1 MTENTTYDQLKTQRH
16 LSLEWRGINSTQIC
30 FEKSCFSFKK
40 DHVTYTIEIAVIGD
54 EKKISISVDTPT
66 TFEKIYHYL
75 GDIRRYEYLVDGA
88 FYCMKKCETDGI
100 DVTNSIT
107 DVELPYF
114 FSEKYMLTDYPQYQN
129 SLAGFVYQAEDAIL
143 QQPERMRI
151 IFNIRSDVR
160 DFVNEH
166 IKPLHGTCDDALLK
180 EKMQAKDVNISIRNM
195 ANAMLVAHEFLE
207 ENKSDII
214 GYLSY
219 FLNKVL
225 MIYVATE
232 ELQDAFQLFTVLNN
246 RGVKLSSSDILKA
259 ENLKELSAA
268 DRTSWATRWEEMETY
283 FGEDFDKFLS
293 HIRTILVKKKQTTT
307 LLKEFDEFVYSNQ
320 EYDRTQKKYVPRT
333 PILRRGRDTFEL
345 LYSYYHTYQEVF
357 DTDHSVVTGDYEI
370 TNYLKLMETGFG
382 ADYWIAPVLD
392 YYRKYRRRGFV
403 AFLKA
408 LDRKLSA
415 DWITAATPT
424 VRMENVNAILREIE
438 ASQDSAALLQSKTFT
453 INKSDFE
460 RVINGDIYGRSFA
473 KYLLLKLD
481 LIYRGSS
488 TPMIPQAIAS
498 IEHILPRNPSADSQW
513 VKDFSAAE
521 REEWTNKLGNLVL
534 ISRRKNTSQGNRD
547 YVEKKEKYFEKNI
560 EMFPNSIRIY
570 QNYPEWKLSDLK
582 KNHSD
587 VVTELLNVY

>member
-1 MTENTTYDQLKTQRH
+1 MATEIKCEKKVIREIFNMWYCIPDYQRAYVWDTDQVRVLLDDTISAYRENKEAQYFLGSMVLK
-16 LSLEWRGINSTQIC
+16 IN
-30 FEKSCFSFKK
+30 EKSENNVS
-40 DHVTYTIEIAVIGD
+40 YTEYELLDGQQRI
-54 EKKISISVDTPT
+54 T
-66 TFEKIYHYL
+66 TVFLIL
-75 GDIRRYEYLVDGA
+75 A
-88 FYCMKKCETDGI
+88 CMRD
-100 DVTNSIT
+100 
-107 DVELPYF
+107 
-114 FSEKYMLTDYPQYQN
+114 MLTDYPQYQN

-166 IKPLHGTCDDALLK
+166 IKPLHGTCDSALLK
-180 EKMQAKDVNISIRNM
+180 DKMQAKDVNISIRNM

>member
-1 MTENTTYDQLKTQRH
+1 MATEIKCEKKVIREIFNMWYCIPDYQRAYVWDTDQVRDLLDDTISAYRENKEAQYFLGSMVLK
-16 LSLEWRGINSTQIC
+16 IN
-30 FEKSCFSFKK
+30 EKSENNVS
-40 DHVTYTIEIAVIGD
+40 YTEYELLDGQQRI
-54 EKKISISVDTPT
+54 T
-66 TFEKIYHYL
+66 TVFLIL
-75 GDIRRYEYLVDGA
+75 A
-88 FYCMKKCETDGI
+88 CMRD
-100 DVTNSIT
+100 
-107 DVELPYF
+107 
-114 FSEKYMLTDYPQYQN
+114 MLTDYPQYQN

-438 ASQDSAALLQSKTFT
+438 ASQDSAVLLQSKAFT

>member
-1 MTENTTYDQLKTQRH
+1 MATEIKCEKKVIREIFNMWYCIPDYQRAYVWDTDQVRDLLDDTISAYRENKEAQYFLGSMVLK
-16 LSLEWRGINSTQIC
+16 IN
-30 FEKSCFSFKK
+30 EKSENNVS
-40 DHVTYTIEIAVIGD
+40 YTEYELLDGQQRI
-54 EKKISISVDTPT
+54 T
-66 TFEKIYHYL
+66 TVFLIL
-75 GDIRRYEYLVDGA
+75 A
-88 FYCMKKCETDGI
+88 CMRD
-100 DVTNSIT
+100 
-107 DVELPYF
+107 
-114 FSEKYMLTDYPQYQN
+114 MLTDYPQYQN

-438 ASQDSAALLQSKTFT
+438 ASQDSAVLLQSKTFT

>member
-1 MTENTTYDQLKTQRH
+1 MATEIKCEKKVIREIFNMWYCIPDYQRAYVWDTDQVRDLLDDTISAYRENKEAQYFLGSMVLK
-16 LSLEWRGINSTQIC
+16 IN
-30 FEKSCFSFKK
+30 EKSENNVS
-40 DHVTYTIEIAVIGD
+40 YTEYELLDGQQRI
-54 EKKISISVDTPT
+54 T
-66 TFEKIYHYL
+66 TVFLIL
-75 GDIRRYEYLVDGA
+75 A
-88 FYCMKKCETDGI
+88 CMRD
-100 DVTNSIT
+100 
-107 DVELPYF
+107 
-114 FSEKYMLTDYPQYQN
+114 MLTDYPQYQN

-166 IKPLHGTCDDALLK
+166 IKPLHGTCDSALLK
-180 EKMQAKDVNISIRNM
+180 DKMQAKDVNISIRNM

-333 PILRRGRDTFEL
+333 PILRRGKDTFEL

-534 ISRRKNTSQGNRD
+534 ISRRKNTAQGNRD

>member
-1 MTENTTYDQLKTQRH
+1 MATEIKCEKKVIREIFNMWYCIPDYQRAYVWDTDQVRDLLDDTISAYRENKEAQYFLGSMVLK
-16 LSLEWRGINSTQIC
+16 IN
-30 FEKSCFSFKK
+30 EKSENNVS
-40 DHVTYTIEIAVIGD
+40 YTEYELLDGQQRI
-54 EKKISISVDTPT
+54 T
-66 TFEKIYHYL
+66 TVFLIL
-75 GDIRRYEYLVDGA
+75 A
-88 FYCMKKCETDGI
+88 CMRD
-100 DVTNSIT
+100 
-107 DVELPYF
+107 
-114 FSEKYMLTDYPQYQN
+114 MLTDYPQYQN

-357 DTDHSVVTGDYEI
+357 DTDHSVVTGDYEF

-382 ADYWIAPVLD
+382 AAYGLAPVLD
-392 YYRKYRRRGFV
+392 YYRIYRRRGFV

-408 LDRKLSA
+408 LDRKFSA

>member
-1 MTENTTYDQLKTQRH
+1 MATEIKCEKKVIREIFNMWYCIPDYQRAYVWDTDQVRDLLDDTISAYRENKEAQYFLGSMVLK
-16 LSLEWRGINSTQIC
+16 IN
-30 FEKSCFSFKK
+30 EKSENNVS
-40 DHVTYTIEIAVIGD
+40 YTEYELLDGQQRI
-54 EKKISISVDTPT
+54 T
-66 TFEKIYHYL
+66 TVFLIL
-75 GDIRRYEYLVDGA
+75 A
-88 FYCMKKCETDGI
+88 CMRD
-100 DVTNSIT
+100 
-107 DVELPYF
+107 
-114 FSEKYMLTDYPQYQN
+114 MLTDYPQYQN

-166 IKPLHGTCDDALLK
+166 IKPLHGTCDSALLK
-180 EKMQAKDVNISIRNM
+180 DKMQAKDVNISIRNM

-207 ENKSDII
+207 ENKSEII

-283 FGEDFDKFLS
+283 FGEEFDKFLS

-333 PILRRGRDTFEL
+333 PILRRGRDTFGL

-534 ISRRKNTSQGNRD
+534 ISRRKNTAQGNRD

>member
-1 MTENTTYDQLKTQRH
+1 MATEIKCEKKVIREIFNMWYCIPDYQRAYVWDTDQVRDLLDDTISAYRENKEAQYFLGSMVLK
-16 LSLEWRGINSTQIC
+16 IN
-30 FEKSCFSFKK
+30 EKSENNVS
-40 DHVTYTIEIAVIGD
+40 YIEYELLDGQQRI
-54 EKKISISVDTPT
+54 T
-66 TFEKIYHYL
+66 TVFLIL
-75 GDIRRYEYLVDGA
+75 A
-88 FYCMKKCETDGI
+88 CMRD
-100 DVTNSIT
+100 
-107 DVELPYF
+107 
-114 FSEKYMLTDYPQYQN
+114 MLTDYPQYQN

-166 IKPLHGTCDDALLK
+166 IKPLHGTCDSALLK
-180 EKMQAKDVNISIRNM
+180 DKMQAKDVNISIRNM

-333 PILRRGRDTFEL
+333 PILRRGKDTFEL

-357 DTDHSVVTGDYEI
+357 DTDHSVATGDYEI

-408 LDRKLSA
+408 LDRKLST

>member
-1 MTENTTYDQLKTQRH
+1 MATEIKCEKKVIREIFNMWYCIPDYQRAYVWDTDQVRDLLDDTISAYRENKEAQYFLGSMVLK
-16 LSLEWRGINSTQIC
+16 IN
-30 FEKSCFSFKK
+30 EKSENNVS
-40 DHVTYTIEIAVIGD
+40 YTEYELLDGQQRI
-54 EKKISISVDTPT
+54 T
-66 TFEKIYHYL
+66 TVFLIL
-75 GDIRRYEYLVDGA
+75 A
-88 FYCMKKCETDGI
+88 CMRD
-100 DVTNSIT
+100 
-107 DVELPYF
+107 
-114 FSEKYMLTDYPQYQN
+114 MLTDYPQYQN

-166 IKPLHGTCDDALLK
+166 IKPLHGTCDSALLK
-180 EKMQAKDVNISIRNM
+180 DRMQAKDVNISIRNM
-195 ANAMLVAHEFLE
+195 ANAMRVAHEFLE
-207 ENKSDII
+207 ENKSEII

>member
-1 MTENTTYDQLKTQRH
+1 MATEIKCEKKVIREIFNMWYCIPDYQRAYVWDTDQVRDLLDDTISAYRENKEAQYFLGSMVLK
-16 LSLEWRGINSTQIC
+16 IN
-30 FEKSCFSFKK
+30 EKSENNVS
-40 DHVTYTIEIAVIGD
+40 YTEYELLDGQQRI
-54 EKKISISVDTPT
+54 T
-66 TFEKIYHYL
+66 TVFLIL
-75 GDIRRYEYLVDGA
+75 A
-88 FYCMKKCETDGI
+88 CMRD
-100 DVTNSIT
+100 
-107 DVELPYF
+107 
-114 FSEKYMLTDYPQYQN
+114 MLTDYPQYQN

-166 IKPLHGTCDDALLK
+166 IKPLHGTCDSALLK
-180 EKMQAKDVNISIRNM
+180 DKMQAKDVNISIRNM

-207 ENKSDII
+207 ENKSEII

-268 DRTSWATRWEEMETY
+268 DRTFWATRWEEMETY

-370 TNYLKLMETGFG
+370 TNYLELMETGFG

-438 ASQDSAALLQSKTFT
+438 ASQDSAVLLQSKAFD
-453 INKSDFE
+453 INKNDFE

-534 ISRRKNTSQGNRD
+534 ISRRKNTSQGNKD

-570 QNYPEWKLSDLK
+570 QNYPEWKLF
-582 KNHSD
+582 
-587 VVTELLNVY
+587 

>member
-1 MTENTTYDQLKTQRH
+1 MATEIKCEKKVIREIFNMWYCIPDYQRAYVWDTDQVRDLLDDTISAYRENKEAQYFLGSMVLK
-16 LSLEWRGINSTQIC
+16 IN
-30 FEKSCFSFKK
+30 EKSENNVS
-40 DHVTYTIEIAVIGD
+40 YTEYELLDGQQRI
-54 EKKISISVDTPT
+54 T
-66 TFEKIYHYL
+66 TVFLIL
-75 GDIRRYEYLVDGA
+75 A
-88 FYCMKKCETDGI
+88 CMRD
-100 DVTNSIT
+100 
-107 DVELPYF
+107 
-114 FSEKYMLTDYPQYQN
+114 MLTDYPQYQN

-166 IKPLHGTCDDALLK
+166 IKPLHGTCDSALLK
-180 EKMQAKDVNISIRNM
+180 DKMQAKDVNISIRNM

-268 DRTSWATRWEEMETY
+268 DRTFWATRWEEMETY

-307 LLKEFDEFVYSNQ
+307 LLKEFDEFVYSNH

>member
-1 MTENTTYDQLKTQRH
+1 MATEIKCEKKVIREIFNMWYCIPDYQRAYVWDTDQVRDLLDDTISAYRENKEAQYFLGSMVLK
-16 LSLEWRGINSTQIC
+16 IN
-30 FEKSCFSFKK
+30 EKSENNVS
-40 DHVTYTIEIAVIGD
+40 YTEYELLDGQQRI
-54 EKKISISVDTPT
+54 T
-66 TFEKIYHYL
+66 TVFLIL
-75 GDIRRYEYLVDGA
+75 A
-88 FYCMKKCETDGI
+88 CMRD
-100 DVTNSIT
+100 
-107 DVELPYF
+107 
-114 FSEKYMLTDYPQYQN
+114 MLTAYPQYQN

>member
-1 MTENTTYDQLKTQRH
+1 MATEIKCEKKVIREIFNMWYCIPDYQRAYVWDTDQVRDLLDDTISAYRENKEAQYFLGSMVLK
-16 LSLEWRGINSTQIC
+16 IN
-30 FEKSCFSFKK
+30 EKSENNVS
-40 DHVTYTIEIAVIGD
+40 YTEYELLDGQQRI
-54 EKKISISVDTPT
+54 T
-66 TFEKIYHYL
+66 TVFLIL
-75 GDIRRYEYLVDGA
+75 A
-88 FYCMKKCETDGI
+88 CMRD
-100 DVTNSIT
+100 
-107 DVELPYF
+107 
-114 FSEKYMLTDYPQYQN
+114 MLTDYPQYQN

-166 IKPLHGTCDDALLK
+166 IKPLHGTCDSALLK
-180 EKMQAKDVNISIRNM
+180 DKMQAKDVNISIRNM

-307 LLKEFDEFVYSNQ
+307 LLNEFDEFVYSNQ
-320 EYDRTQKKYVPRT
+320 EYDRTQKKYLPRT

-392 YYRKYRRRGFV
+392 YYRKYRRLGFV

-570 QNYPEWKLSDLK
+570 QNYPEWKLFDLK

>member
-1 MTENTTYDQLKTQRH
+1 MATEIKCEKKVIREIFNMWYCIPDYQRAYVWDTDQVRDLLDDTISAYRENKEAQYFLGSIVLK
-16 LSLEWRGINSTQIC
+16 IN
-30 FEKSCFSFKK
+30 EKSENNVS
-40 DHVTYTIEIAVIGD
+40 YTEYELLDGQQRI
-54 EKKISISVDTPT
+54 T
-66 TFEKIYHYL
+66 TVFLIL
-75 GDIRRYEYLVDGA
+75 A
-88 FYCMKKCETDGI
+88 CMRD
-100 DVTNSIT
+100 
-107 DVELPYF
+107 
-114 FSEKYMLTDYPQYQN
+114 MLTDYPQYQN

>member
-1 MTENTTYDQLKTQRH
+1 MATEIKCEKKVIREIFNMWYCIPDYQRAYVWDTDQVRDLLDDTISAYRENKEAQYFLGSMVLK
-16 LSLEWRGINSTQIC
+16 IN
-30 FEKSCFSFKK
+30 EKSENNVS
-40 DHVTYTIEIAVIGD
+40 YTEYELLDGQQRI
-54 EKKISISVDTPT
+54 T
-66 TFEKIYHYL
+66 TVFLIL
-75 GDIRRYEYLVDGA
+75 A
-88 FYCMKKCETDGI
+88 CMRD
-100 DVTNSIT
+100 
-107 DVELPYF
+107 
-114 FSEKYMLTDYPQYQN
+114 MLTDYPQYQN

-333 PILRRGRDTFEL
+333 PILRRGKDTFDL

-460 RVINGDIYGRSFA
+460 RVINGDIYGRLFA

-513 VKDFSAAE
+513 VKDFPAAE

-534 ISRRKNTSQGNRD
+534 ISRRKNTAQGNRD

>member
-1 MTENTTYDQLKTQRH
+1 MATEIKCEKKVIREIFNMWYCIPDYQRAYVWDTDQVRDLLDDTISAYRENKEAQYFLGSMVLK
-16 LSLEWRGINSTQIC
+16 IN
-30 FEKSCFSFKK
+30 EKSENNVS
-40 DHVTYTIEIAVIGD
+40 YTEYELLDGQQRI
-54 EKKISISVDTPT
+54 T
-66 TFEKIYHYL
+66 TVFLIL
-75 GDIRRYEYLVDGA
+75 A
-88 FYCMKKCETDGI
+88 CMRD
-100 DVTNSIT
+100 
-107 DVELPYF
+107 
-114 FSEKYMLTDYPQYQN
+114 MLTDYPQYQN

-166 IKPLHGTCDDALLK
+166 IKPLHGTCDSVLLK
-180 EKMQAKDVNISIRNM
+180 DKMQAKDVNISIRNM

-207 ENKSDII
+207 ENKNEII

-283 FGEDFDKFLS
+283 FGEEFDKFLS

>member
-1 MTENTTYDQLKTQRH
+1 MATEIKCEKKVIREIFNMWYCIPDYQRAYVWDTDQVRDLLDDTISAYRENKEAQYFLGSMVLK
-16 LSLEWRGINSTQIC
+16 IN
-30 FEKSCFSFKK
+30 EKSENNVS
-40 DHVTYTIEIAVIGD
+40 YTEYELLDGQQRI
-54 EKKISISVDTPT
+54 T
-66 TFEKIYHYL
+66 TVFLIL
-75 GDIRRYEYLVDGA
+75 A
-88 FYCMKKCETDGI
+88 CMRD
-100 DVTNSIT
+100 
-107 DVELPYF
+107 
-114 FSEKYMLTDYPQYQN
+114 MLTDYPQYQN

-473 KYLLLKLD
+473 KYMLLKLD

>member
-1 MTENTTYDQLKTQRH
+1 MATEIKCEKKVIREIFNMWYCIPDYQRAYVWDTDQVRDLLDDTISAYRENKEAQYFLGSMVLK
-16 LSLEWRGINSTQIC
+16 IN
-30 FEKSCFSFKK
+30 EKSENNVS
-40 DHVTYTIEIAVIGD
+40 YTEYELLDGQQRI
-54 EKKISISVDTPT
+54 T
-66 TFEKIYHYL
+66 TVFLIL
-75 GDIRRYEYLVDGA
+75 A
-88 FYCMKKCETDGI
+88 CMRD
-100 DVTNSIT
+100 
-107 DVELPYF
+107 
-114 FSEKYMLTDYPQYQN
+114 MLTDYPQYQN

-166 IKPLHGTCDDALLK
+166 IKPLHGTCDSALL
-180 EKMQAKDVNISIRNM
+180 EDKMQAKDVNISIRNM

-207 ENKSDII
+207 ENKSEII

-333 PILRRGRDTFEL
+333 PILRRGKDTFEL

-357 DTDHSVVTGDYEI
+357 DTDHSVATGDYEI

-438 ASQDSAALLQSKTFT
+438 ASQDSAVLLQSKAFD
-453 INKSDFE
+453 INKNDFE

-534 ISRRKNTSQGNRD
+534 ISRRKNTSQGNKD

>member
-1 MTENTTYDQLKTQRH
+1 MATEIKCEKKVIREIFNMWYCIPDYQRAYVWDTDQVRDLLDDTISAYRENKEAQYFLGSMVLK
-16 LSLEWRGINSTQIC
+16 IN
-30 FEKSCFSFKK
+30 EKSENNVS
-40 DHVTYTIEIAVIGD
+40 YTEYELLDGQQRI
-54 EKKISISVDTPT
+54 T
-66 TFEKIYHYL
+66 TVFLIL
-75 GDIRRYEYLVDGA
+75 A
-88 FYCMKKCETDGI
+88 CMRD
-100 DVTNSIT
+100 
-107 DVELPYF
+107 
-114 FSEKYMLTDYPQYQN
+114 MLTDYPQYQN

-166 IKPLHGTCDDALLK
+166 IKPLHGTCDSALLK
-180 EKMQAKDVNISIRNM
+180 DKMQAKDVNISIRNM

-207 ENKSDII
+207 ENKSEII

-283 FGEDFDKFLS
+283 FGEEFDKFLS

-438 ASQDSAALLQSKTFT
+438 ASQDSTALLQSKTFT

>member
-1 MTENTTYDQLKTQRH
+1 MATEIKCEKKVIREIFNMWYCIPDYQRAYVWDTDQVRDLLDDTISAYRENKEAQYFLGSMVLK
-16 LSLEWRGINSTQIC
+16 IN
-30 FEKSCFSFKK
+30 EKSENNVS
-40 DHVTYTIEIAVIGD
+40 YTEYELLDGQQRI
-54 EKKISISVDTPT
+54 T
-66 TFEKIYHYL
+66 TVFLIL
-75 GDIRRYEYLVDGA
+75 A
-88 FYCMKKCETDGI
+88 CMRD
-100 DVTNSIT
+100 
-107 DVELPYF
+107 
-114 FSEKYMLTDYPQYQN
+114 MLTDYPQYQN

-166 IKPLHGTCDDALLK
+166 IKPLHGTCDSALLK
-180 EKMQAKDVNISIRNM
+180 DKMQAKDVNISIRNM

-392 YYRKYRRRGFV
+392 YYRKYRRRSFV

-513 VKDFSAAE
+513 VKDFSEAE

>member
-1 MTENTTYDQLKTQRH
+1 MATEIKCEKKVIREIFNMWYCIPDYQRAYVWDTDQVRDLLDDTISAYRENKEAQYFLGSMVLK
-16 LSLEWRGINSTQIC
+16 IN
-30 FEKSCFSFKK
+30 EKSENNVS
-40 DHVTYTIEIAVIGD
+40 YTEYELLDGQQRI
-54 EKKISISVDTPT
+54 T
-66 TFEKIYHYL
+66 TVFLIL
-75 GDIRRYEYLVDGA
+75 A
-88 FYCMKKCETDGI
+88 CMRD
-100 DVTNSIT
+100 
-107 DVELPYF
+107 
-114 FSEKYMLTDYPQYQN
+114 MLTDYPQYQN

-166 IKPLHGTCDDALLK
+166 IKPLHGTCDSALLK
-180 EKMQAKDVNISIRNM
+180 DKMQAKDVNISIRNM

-453 INKSDFE
+453 INKSDFG

-534 ISRRKNTSQGNRD
+534 ISRRKNTAQGNRD

>member
-1 MTENTTYDQLKTQRH
+1 MATEIKCEKKVIREIFNMWYCIPDYQRAYVWDTDQVRDLLDDTISAYRENKEAQYFLGSMVLK
-16 LSLEWRGINSTQIC
+16 IN
-30 FEKSCFSFKK
+30 EKSENNVS
-40 DHVTYTIEIAVIGD
+40 YTEYELLDGQQRI
-54 EKKISISVDTPT
+54 T
-66 TFEKIYHYL
+66 TVFLIL
-75 GDIRRYEYLVDGA
+75 A
-88 FYCMKKCETDGI
+88 CMRD
-100 DVTNSIT
+100 
-107 DVELPYF
+107 
-114 FSEKYMLTDYPQYQN
+114 MLTDYPQYQN

-166 IKPLHGTCDDALLK
+166 IKPLHCTCDSALLK
-180 EKMQAKDVNISIRNM
+180 DKMQAKDVNISIRNM

-268 DRTSWATRWEEMETY
+268 DRTFWATRWEEMETY

>member
-1 MTENTTYDQLKTQRH
+1 MATEIKCEKKVIREIFNMWYCIPDYQRAYVWDTDQVRDLLDDTISAYRENKEAQYFLGSMVLK
-16 LSLEWRGINSTQIC
+16 IN
-30 FEKSCFSFKK
+30 EKSENNVS
-40 DHVTYTIEIAVIGD
+40 YTEYELLDGQQRI
-54 EKKISISVDTPT
+54 T
-66 TFEKIYHYL
+66 TVFLIL
-75 GDIRRYEYLVDGA
+75 A
-88 FYCMKKCETDGI
+88 CMRD
-100 DVTNSIT
+100 
-107 DVELPYF
+107 
-114 FSEKYMLTDYPQYQN
+114 MLTDYPQYQN

-259 ENLKELSAA
+259 ENLKELSAT

-547 YVEKKEKYFEKNI
+547 YVEKKEKYFERNI

>member
-1 MTENTTYDQLKTQRH
+1 MATEIKCEKKVIREIFNMWYCIPDYQRAYVWDTDQVRDLLDDTISAYRENKEAQYFLGSMVLK
-16 LSLEWRGINSTQIC
+16 IN
-30 FEKSCFSFKK
+30 EKSENNVS
-40 DHVTYTIEIAVIGD
+40 YTEYELLDGQQRI
-54 EKKISISVDTPT
+54 T
-66 TFEKIYHYL
+66 TVFLIL
-75 GDIRRYEYLVDGA
+75 A
-88 FYCMKKCETDGI
+88 CMRD
-100 DVTNSIT
+100 
-107 DVELPYF
+107 
-114 FSEKYMLTDYPQYQN
+114 MLTDYPQYQN

-320 EYDRTQKKYVPRT
+320 EYDRTQKKYLPRT

-392 YYRKYRRRGFV
+392 YYRKYRRLGFV

-570 QNYPEWKLSDLK
+570 QNYPEWKLFDLK

>member
-1 MTENTTYDQLKTQRH
+1 MATEIKCEKKVIREIFNMWYCIPDYQRAYVWDTDQVRDLLDDTISAYRENKEAQYFLGSMVLK
-16 LSLEWRGINSTQIC
+16 IN
-30 FEKSCFSFKK
+30 EKSENNVS
-40 DHVTYTIEIAVIGD
+40 YTEYELLDGQQRI
-54 EKKISISVDTPT
+54 T
-66 TFEKIYHYL
+66 TVFLIL
-75 GDIRRYEYLVDGA
+75 A
-88 FYCMKKCETDGI
+88 CMRD
-100 DVTNSIT
+100 
-107 DVELPYF
+107 
-114 FSEKYMLTDYPQYQN
+114 MLTAYPQYQN

-166 IKPLHGTCDDALLK
+166 IKPLHGTCDSALLK
-180 EKMQAKDVNISIRNM
+180 DKMQAKDVNISIRNM

-207 ENKSDII
+207 ENKSEII

-283 FGEDFDKFLS
+283 FGEEFDKFLS

-534 ISRRKNTSQGNRD
+534 ISEKKNTAQGNRD

>member
-1 MTENTTYDQLKTQRH
+1 MATEIKCEKKVIREIFNMWYCIPDYQRAYVWDTDQIRDLLDDTISAYRENKEAQYFLGSMVLK
-16 LSLEWRGINSTQIC
+16 IN
-30 FEKSCFSFKK
+30 EKSENNVS
-40 DHVTYTIEIAVIGD
+40 YTEYELLDGQQRI
-54 EKKISISVDTPT
+54 T
-66 TFEKIYHYL
+66 TVFLIL
-75 GDIRRYEYLVDGA
+75 A
-88 FYCMKKCETDGI
+88 CMRD
-100 DVTNSIT
+100 
-107 DVELPYF
+107 
-114 FSEKYMLTDYPQYQN
+114 MLTDYPQYQN

-166 IKPLHGTCDDALLK
+166 IKPLHGTCDSALLK
-180 EKMQAKDVNISIRNM
+180 DKMQAKDVNISIRNM

-453 INKSDFE
+453 ISKSDFE

>member
-1 MTENTTYDQLKTQRH
+1 MATEIKCEKKVIREIFNMWYCIPDYQRAYVWDTDQVRDLLDDTISAYRENKEAQYFLGSMVLK
-16 LSLEWRGINSTQIC
+16 IN
-30 FEKSCFSFKK
+30 EKSENNVS
-40 DHVTYTIEIAVIGD
+40 YTEYELLDGQQRI
-54 EKKISISVDTPT
+54 T
-66 TFEKIYHYL
+66 TVFLIL
-75 GDIRRYEYLVDGA
+75 A
-88 FYCMKKCETDGI
+88 CMRD
-100 DVTNSIT
+100 
-107 DVELPYF
+107 
-114 FSEKYMLTDYPQYQN
+114 MLTDYPQYQN

-166 IKPLHGTCDDALLK
+166 IKPLHGTCDSALLK
-180 EKMQAKDVNISIRNM
+180 DKMQAKDVNISIRNM

-207 ENKSDII
+207 ENKSEII

-333 PILRRGRDTFEL
+333 PILRRGKDTFEL

>member
-1 MTENTTYDQLKTQRH
+1 MATEIKCEKKVIREIFNMWYCIPDYQRAYVWDTDQVRDLLDDTISAYRENKEAQYFLGSMVLK
-16 LSLEWRGINSTQIC
+16 IN
-30 FEKSCFSFKK
+30 EKSENNVS
-40 DHVTYTIEIAVIGD
+40 YTEYELLDGQQRI
-54 EKKISISVDTPT
+54 T
-66 TFEKIYHYL
+66 TVFLIL
-75 GDIRRYEYLVDGA
+75 A
-88 FYCMKKCETDGI
+88 CMRD
-100 DVTNSIT
+100 
-107 DVELPYF
+107 
-114 FSEKYMLTDYPQYQN
+114 MLTDYPQYQN

-166 IKPLHGTCDDALLK
+166 IKPLHGTCDSALLK
-180 EKMQAKDVNISIRNM
+180 DKMQAKDVNISIRNM

-207 ENKSDII
+207 ENKSEII

>member
-1 MTENTTYDQLKTQRH
+1 MATEIKCEKKVIREIFNMWYCIPDYQRAYVWDTDQVRDLLDDTISAYRENKEAQYFLGSMVLK
-16 LSLEWRGINSTQIC
+16 IN
-30 FEKSCFSFKK
+30 EKSENNVS
-40 DHVTYTIEIAVIGD
+40 YTEYELLDGQQRI
-54 EKKISISVDTPT
+54 T
-66 TFEKIYHYL
+66 TVFLIL
-75 GDIRRYEYLVDGA
+75 A
-88 FYCMKKCETDGI
+88 CMRD
-100 DVTNSIT
+100 
-107 DVELPYF
+107 
-114 FSEKYMLTDYPQYQN
+114 MLTDYPQYQN

-166 IKPLHGTCDDALLK
+166 IKPLHGTCDSALLK
-180 EKMQAKDVNISIRNM
+180 DKMQAKDVNISIRNM

-207 ENKSDII
+207 ENKSEII

-534 ISRRKNTSQGNRD
+534 ISRRKNTAQGNRD

-570 QNYPEWKLSDLK
+570 QNYPEWKLFDLK

>member
-1 MTENTTYDQLKTQRH
+1 MATEIKCEKKVIREIFNMWYCIPDYQRAYVWDTDQVRDLLDDTISAYRENKEAQYFLGSMVLK
-16 LSLEWRGINSTQIC
+16 IN
-30 FEKSCFSFKK
+30 EKSENNVS
-40 DHVTYTIEIAVIGD
+40 YTEYELLDGQQRI
-54 EKKISISVDTPT
+54 T
-66 TFEKIYHYL
+66 TVFLIL
-75 GDIRRYEYLVDGA
+75 A
-88 FYCMKKCETDGI
+88 CMRD
-100 DVTNSIT
+100 
-107 DVELPYF
+107 
-114 FSEKYMLTDYPQYQN
+114 MLTDYPQYQN

-166 IKPLHGTCDDALLK
+166 IKPLHGTCDSALLK
-180 EKMQAKDVNISIRNM
+180 DKMQAKDVNISIRNM

-207 ENKSDII
+207 ENKSEII

-268 DRTSWATRWEEMETY
+268 DRTFWATRWEEMETY

-333 PILRRGRDTFEL
+333 PLLRRGRDTFEL

-370 TNYLKLMETGFG
+370 TNYLELMETGFG

-438 ASQDSAALLQSKTFT
+438 ASQDSAVLLQSKAFD
-453 INKSDFE
+453 INKNDFE

>member
-1 MTENTTYDQLKTQRH
+1 MATEIKCEKKVIREIFNMWYCIPDYQRAYVWDTDQVRDLLDDTISAYRENKEAQYFLGSMVLK
-16 LSLEWRGINSTQIC
+16 IN
-30 FEKSCFSFKK
+30 EKSENNVS
-40 DHVTYTIEIAVIGD
+40 YTEYELLDGQQRI
-54 EKKISISVDTPT
+54 T
-66 TFEKIYHYL
+66 TVFLIL
-75 GDIRRYEYLVDGA
+75 A
-88 FYCMKKCETDGI
+88 CMRD
-100 DVTNSIT
+100 
-107 DVELPYF
+107 
-114 FSEKYMLTDYPQYQN
+114 MLTDYPQYQN
-129 SLAGFVYQAEDAIL
+129 SLAGFVYKAEDAIL

-333 PILRRGRDTFEL
+333 PILRRGKDTFEL

-460 RVINGDIYGRSFA
+460 RVINGDIYGRLFA

-513 VKDFSAAE
+513 VKDFPAAE

-534 ISRRKNTSQGNRD
+534 ISRRKNTAQGNRD

>member
-1 MTENTTYDQLKTQRH
+1 MATEIKCEKKVIREIFNMWYCIPDYQRAYVWDTDQVRDLLDDTISAYRENKEAQYFLGSMVLK
-16 LSLEWRGINSTQIC
+16 IN
-30 FEKSCFSFKK
+30 EKSVNNVS
-40 DHVTYTIEIAVIGD
+40 YTEYELLDGQQRI
-54 EKKISISVDTPT
+54 T
-66 TFEKIYHYL
+66 TVFLIL
-75 GDIRRYEYLVDGA
+75 A
-88 FYCMKKCETDGI
+88 CMRD
-100 DVTNSIT
+100 
-107 DVELPYF
+107 
-114 FSEKYMLTDYPQYQN
+114 MLTDYPQYQN

-207 ENKSDII
+207 ENKSEII

>member
-1 MTENTTYDQLKTQRH
+1 MATEIKCEKKVIREIFNMWYCIPDYQRAYVWDTDQVRDLLDDTISAYRENKEAQYFLGSMVLK
-16 LSLEWRGINSTQIC
+16 IN
-30 FEKSCFSFKK
+30 EKSENNVS
-40 DHVTYTIEIAVIGD
+40 YTEYELLDGQQRI
-54 EKKISISVDTPT
+54 T
-66 TFEKIYHYL
+66 TVFLIL
-75 GDIRRYEYLVDGA
+75 A
-88 FYCMKKCETDGI
+88 CMRD
-100 DVTNSIT
+100 
-107 DVELPYF
+107 
-114 FSEKYMLTDYPQYQN
+114 MLTDYPQYQN

-166 IKPLHGTCDDALLK
+166 IKPLHGTCDSALLK
-180 EKMQAKDVNISIRNM
+180 DKMQAKDVNISIRNM

-408 LDRKLSA
+408 LDRKLST

>member
-1 MTENTTYDQLKTQRH
+1 MATEIKCEKKVIREIFNMWYCIPDYQRAYVWDTDQVRDLLDDTISAYRENKEAQYFLGSMVLK
-16 LSLEWRGINSTQIC
+16 IN
-30 FEKSCFSFKK
+30 EKSENNVS
-40 DHVTYTIEIAVIGD
+40 YTEYELLDGQQRI
-54 EKKISISVDTPT
+54 T
-66 TFEKIYHYL
+66 TVFLIL
-75 GDIRRYEYLVDGA
+75 A
-88 FYCMKKCETDGI
+88 CMRD
-100 DVTNSIT
+100 
-107 DVELPYF
+107 
-114 FSEKYMLTDYPQYQN
+114 MLTDYPQYQN

-166 IKPLHGTCDDALLK
+166 IKPLHGTCDSALLK
-180 EKMQAKDVNISIRNM
+180 DKMQAKDVNISIRNM
-195 ANAMLVAHEFLE
+195 ANAMLVAHVFLE
-207 ENKSDII
+207 ENKSEII

-268 DRTSWATRWEEMETY
+268 DRTFWATRWEEMETY

-370 TNYLKLMETGFG
+370 TNYLELMETGFG

-438 ASQDSAALLQSKTFT
+438 ASQDSAVLLQSKAFD
-453 INKSDFE
+453 INKNDFE

-534 ISRRKNTSQGNRD
+534 ISRRKNTSQGNKD

>member
-1 MTENTTYDQLKTQRH
+1 MATEIKCEKKVIREIFNMWYCIPDYQRAYVWDTDQVRDLLDDTISAYRENKEAQYFLGSMVLK
-16 LSLEWRGINSTQIC
+16 IN
-30 FEKSCFSFKK
+30 EKSENNVS
-40 DHVTYTIEIAVIGD
+40 YTEYELLDGQQRI
-54 EKKISISVDTPT
+54 T
-66 TFEKIYHYL
+66 TVFLIL
-75 GDIRRYEYLVDGA
+75 A
-88 FYCMKKCETDGI
+88 CMRD
-100 DVTNSIT
+100 
-107 DVELPYF
+107 
-114 FSEKYMLTDYPQYQN
+114 MLTDYPQYQN

-166 IKPLHGTCDDALLK
+166 IKPLHGTCDSALLK
-180 EKMQAKDVNISIRNM
+180 DKMQAKDVNISIRNM

-207 ENKSDII
+207 ENKSEII

-259 ENLKELSAA
+259 ENLKELSAT

-357 DTDHSVVTGDYEI
+357 DTDHSMVTGDYEI

>member
-1 MTENTTYDQLKTQRH
+1 MATEIKCEKKVIREIFNMWYCIPDYQRAYVWDTDQVRDLLDDTISAYRENKEAQYFLGSMVLK
-16 LSLEWRGINSTQIC
+16 IN
-30 FEKSCFSFKK
+30 EKSENNVS
-40 DHVTYTIEIAVIGD
+40 YTEYELLDGQQRI
-54 EKKISISVDTPT
+54 T
-66 TFEKIYHYL
+66 TVFLIL
-75 GDIRRYEYLVDGA
+75 A
-88 FYCMKKCETDGI
+88 CMRD
-100 DVTNSIT
+100 
-107 DVELPYF
+107 
-114 FSEKYMLTDYPQYQN
+114 MLTDYPQYQN

-207 ENKSDII
+207 ENKSEII

-333 PILRRGRDTFEL
+333 PILRRGKDTFEL

-357 DTDHSVVTGDYEI
+357 DTDHSVATGDYEI

-438 ASQDSAALLQSKTFT
+438 ASQDSAVLLQSKAFD
-453 INKSDFE
+453 INKNDFE

-534 ISRRKNTSQGNRD
+534 ISRRKNTSQGNKD

>member
-1 MTENTTYDQLKTQRH
+1 MATEIKCEKKVIREIFNMWYCIPDYQRAYVWDTDQVRDLLDDTISAYRENKEAQYFLGSMVLK
-16 LSLEWRGINSTQIC
+16 IN
-30 FEKSCFSFKK
+30 EKSENNVS
-40 DHVTYTIEIAVIGD
+40 YTEYELLDGQQRI
-54 EKKISISVDTPT
+54 T
-66 TFEKIYHYL
+66 TVFLIL
-75 GDIRRYEYLVDGA
+75 A
-88 FYCMKKCETDGI
+88 CMRD
-100 DVTNSIT
+100 
-107 DVELPYF
+107 
-114 FSEKYMLTDYPQYQN
+114 MLTDYPQYQN

-166 IKPLHGTCDDALLK
+166 IKPLHGTCDSALLK
-180 EKMQAKDVNISIRNM
+180 DKMQAKDVNISIRNM

-438 ASQDSAALLQSKTFT
+438 ASQDSTALLQSKTFT

-570 QNYPEWKLSDLK
+570 QNYPEWKQSDLK